1 MPFLYPSSIV
11 PLALFAPSFKL
22 FRRSR
27 ANRHSRHMCLQRPI
41 VECVVTV
48 TYQRVVTAADSVQA
62 LLWERYGCATAY
74 SQLLFLFL
82 FPPLASRLHFL
93 HSNVGFFL
101 SLFFFFLCRCLR
113 RRRHVVSK
121 LASLICVRCVLRLR
135 HRRGCRV
142 VSRDGVSRRVHHS
155 SPTVVSAG
163 YSETLERGHAA
174 LRQTREHVRSP
185 FLAIGRIVGGCSL
198 VVP

>member
-74 SQLLFLFL
+74 SQLLFLSL
-82 FPPLASRLHFL
+82 FPPLFASA
-93 HSNVGFFL
+93 FF
-101 SLFFFFLCRCLR
+101 
-113 RRRHVVSK
+113 
-121 LASLICVRCVLRLR
+121 
-135 HRRGCRV
+135 
-142 VSRDGVSRRVHHS
+142 
-155 SPTVVSAG
+155 
-163 YSETLERGHAA
+163 TLERRILSFFVFPFPLSLPSPEETCGLEVGFAYLRPMRPPLATSSWRPRRFAGRRVWASSALFANGRLRGRLREVGERPRGTAA
-174 LRQTREHVRSP
+174 NAGTC
-185 FLAIGRIVGGCSL
+185 AITISDYRTYRWRL
-198 VVP
+198 